1 MEKLL
6 LVFFVLHF
14 TEAVKQP
21 VDQTTDPGASG
32 PNVVRAVISR
42 LDAAGVFEESGNADL
57 TNVFMRNM
65 AYVETR
71 DGTDYPDGNR
81 NGGIWKLSRNKFQQT
96 QRLDSDFPGVFDAVR
111 REFGIEWQ
119 SLDYGELEKPLYSGL
134 AVRLY
139 LTYIAGFIPPTAR
152 HATFWVDNFKEI
164 SVSIHEWLT
173 AIEMLSETE
182 GNIKNL

>member
-1 MEKLL
+1 MERLL
-6 LVFFVLHF
+6 LVVIISSFAQ
-14 TEAVKQP
+14 AVRQP
-21 VDQTTDPGASG
+21 VDQTTDPRASG
-32 PNVVRAVISR
+32 SNVVRAVISR

-71 DGTDYPDGNR
+71 DGTAYPDDNR
-81 NGGIWKLSRNKFQQT
+81 NGGIWKLSRNKFLQT
-96 QRLDSDFPGVFDAVR
+96 QRLDSDFPGVFDAIRTV
-111 REFGIEWQ
+111 FGIEWQ
-119 SLDYGELEKPLYSGL
+119 NLDYGELEKPLYSGL

-139 LTYIAGFIPPTAR
+139 LTHIARFIPPTIR
-152 HATFWVDNFKEI
+152 HASFWVNNFKEI

-182 GNIKNL
+182 GNINL